1 MLNLNKHY
9 KFILVSSFIMSI
21 SFFSFSGNRFN
32 NFDDISF
39 TTVSEIGRGDSE
51 YISKN
56 QYSIDVL
63 HYDIYLK
70 LDVNSKVIDG
80 LTIIKLHS
88 PVTDIDT
95 IVLNFYDNMKISSL
109 SLNNTRVDFNHS
121 NNKIFVPYKL
131 INCDTVS
138 ILIKYHGTPK
148 RVGLSGFVFGS
159 INGNSLVYNIN
170 EPEYASSWFPC
181 NDIPSDK
188 AMLDMRIENS
198 KKFISASNGKLISEN
213 ETDSTRIFHYKTFYP
228 ISTYLI
234 SVYSSEY
241 SVLKDYYIT
250 PQKDTLPLFYYVLPG
265 QEEKAKIDFE
275 EHPSML
281 RFLSDT
287 FGAYPFMKEKY
298 AVAVFL
304 WQMGAME
311 NQTITGLGSNFITG
325 KKYFNDMLLHE
336 LAHHWWGNSVAPKEW
351 KDIWLNEG
359 FATYSEAL
367 YNEWKFGESVLANEM
382 YKIKQDFDGIV
393 YDPQNLFGNLV
404 YNKGAWILHML
415 RREVGDSTFFLM
427 LKKYHKLYQYSSA
440 STSDFINVAEET
452 SKKDL
457 SIFFNQWLFND
468 YGFLNIIY
476 DYKVKQVNDKFVVEL
491 LIRQEGLDKPYNFP
505 LDVQFE
511 FNNYNIEK
519 TMRIDKMNQKFEFE
533 FAQKP
538 IDIKPDR
545 NGWLLANISKNI
557 SDE

>member
-1 MLNLNKHY
+1 MNLNKHY
-9 KFILVSSFIMSI
+9 KFFLVASFIMSI
-21 SFFSFSGNRFN
+21 SFFSVSRNRFK

-39 TTVSEIGRGDSE
+39 ITVSEIGRNDSE

-70 LDVNSKVIDG
+70 LDVNSKIIDG
-80 LTIIKLHS
+80 LTIIKLYS
-88 PVTDIDT
+88 PIKDIDT

-109 SLNNTRVDFNHS
+109 SINNRSVDFNQS
-121 NNKIFVPYKL
+121 NNKIFIPHKL
-131 INCDTVS
+131 INSDTVS
-138 ILIKYHGTPK
+138 VLIKYHGTPK

-170 EPEYASSWFPC
+170 EPEHASSWFPC

-188 AMLDMRIENS
+188 ALLDMRIENS
-198 KKFISASNGKLISEN
+198 KKFISVSNGKLISEN

-241 SVLKDYYIT
+241 SVLKDYYINS
-250 PQKDTLPLFYYVLPG
+250 QKDTLPLFYYVLPG

-287 FGAYPFMKEKY
+287 FGEYPFMKEKY

-311 NQTITGLGSNFITG
+311 NQTVTGLGSNFITG
-325 KKYFNDMLLHE
+325 KKFFNDMLLHE

-367 YNEWKFGESVLANEM
+367 YNEWKFGETVLTNEM
-382 YKIKQDFDGIV
+382 NKIKQDFSGIV
-393 YDPQNLFGNLV
+393 YDPKNLFGNLV

-427 LKKYHKLYQYSSA
+427 LNKYHKLYQYSSA
-440 STSDFINVAEET
+440 STSDFIHIAEET
-452 SKKDL
+452 SKLDL
-457 SIFFNQWLFND
+457 SLFFNQWLFND
-468 YGFLNIIY
+468 FGFLNIIY

-491 LIRQEGLDKPYNFP
+491 FIDQVELDKPYNFP

-511 FNNYNIEK
+511 FNNHNIEK
-519 TMRIDKMNQKFEFE
+519 TMRIDKMNNKFEFE
-533 FAQKP
+533 FAEKP
-538 IDIKPDR
+538 IAIKPDSK
-545 NGWLLANISKNI
+545 GWLLANISKKK
-557 SDE
+557 SDK